1 MRRYSWDATAP
12 MIATMTTTA
21 TLLGDFWND
30 QIAEH
35 GRQGIFLLL
44 VAFLCSFL
52 FIRTSARLGRS
63 TTWWPGSVVTDGGVH
78 LHHLVWGICMMMAAG
93 TLAFTLRDETPWFE
107 LCAVVFGIGMGLTID
122 EFALWVYLSDVY
134 WAKQGRASI
143 DAALY
148 AATLMG
154 LLLLGINPLDLE
166 QGAWAVI
173 LTVTTT
179 LAFSLVCFA
188 KERVTHG
195 LVGLFIPLVSLIGAC
210 RLAKPTSWWAKRFY
224 GDRRPEKQAR
234 SVDRFANRRSDSW
247 KKTLQDAIGGK
258 TNAELIAEGKGP
270 KRVSESELEANPG
283 EAQLEAAQE
292 LRARADRVAAA
303 SSPDDAD

>member
-1 MRRYSWDATAP
+1 MTLS
-12 MIATMTTTA
+12 MTTTA
-21 TLLGDFWND
+21 SLLGDFWND
-30 QIAEH
+30 QIAED

-78 LHHLVWGICMMMAAG
+78 LHHLVWGICLMMASG
-93 TLAFTLRDETPWFE
+93 TLAFTLRDATPWFE
-107 LCAVVFGIGMGLTID
+107 ACAVAFGIGMGLTID

-148 AATLMG
+148 AAALMG
-154 LLLLGINPLDLE
+154 LLVLGIDPLDLE
-166 QGAWAVI
+166 EGAWAVVF
-173 LTVTTT
+173 TVATT
-179 LAFSLVCFA
+179 LAFSLICFA

-195 LVGLFIPLVSLIGAC
+195 LLGLFIPLVSLYAAC
-210 RLAKPTSWWAKRFY
+210 RLAKPNSLWARRFY
-224 GDRRPEKQAR
+224 GDRRPGKQAR
-234 SVDRFANRRSDSW
+234 AEARYADRRTDRLKDRIR
-247 KKTLQDAIGGK
+247 DAVGGK

-270 KRVSESELEANPG
+270 KRVSDSELDAN
-283 EAQLEAAQE
+283 ADQQLAAAEE
-292 LRARADRVAAA
+292 LRARADRVTAL
-303 SSPDDAD
+303 PDGDT